1 MIFNIHVMLVDDDA
15 EIIALTTDYLIKQGI
30 LVSCASSGAR
40 MWQLL
45 AEDPPDM
52 VVLDVMLG
60 VEDGLALGREIR
72 QRYPMLPMM
81 MLSALSDDIDRVVG
95 LEIGA
100 DDYLTKPFIP
110 RELLARIRA
119 ILRRARTVPAT
130 QQTEQRRRFCEFGH
144 WKLDRV
150 ERCLIAA
157 DGTVSELP
165 AAEYALLSVFIEN
178 PGKAMS
184 RDQLMNQLVGINC
197 TFVDRSVDLRV
208 SRLRH
213 RLAES
218 SDVEYIKTIRNE
230 GYVFS
235 KSVSFS

>member
-1 MIFNIHVMLVDDDA
+1 MLVDDDS
-15 EIIALTTDYLIKQGI
+15 EIIALITDYLTRQGI
-30 LVSCASSGAR
+30 RVSHANTGAS
-40 MWQLL
+40 MWRLL
-45 AEDPPDM
+45 ADDLPDL

-72 QRYPMLPMM
+72 QRHPMLHLM

-100 DDYLTKPFIP
+100 DDYLTKPFVP

-119 ILRRARTVPAT
+119 ILRRARTVPVT
-130 QQTEQRRRFCEFGH
+130 QLTEQRRRFCEFGH

-150 ERCLIAA
+150 ERCLIAH
-157 DGTVSELP
+157 DSTVSELP
-165 AAEYALLSVFIEN
+165 AAEYALLSLFIEN

-184 RDQLMNQLVGINC
+184 RDQLMNQLIGVNC
-197 TFVDRSVDLRV
+197 TFVDRSIDLRV
-208 SRLRH
+208 SRLRQ
-213 RLAES
+213 RLAGS
-218 SDVEYIKTIRNE
+218 SDIEYIKTIRNE